1 MTEVVFRPATPDD
14 IEALHALVTR
24 AYRGDAARLGWTHE
38 ADLLD
43 GQRTDGEALAEAV
56 ADPDKVILMAHH
68 GGVFIGCVM
77 LSRQDDGS
85 AYLGMLS
92 VDPVRQS
99 SGLGRRLLAVA
110 ETEATSRFG
119 ADRIEM
125 TVIRQRP
132 ELIAWYE
139 RRGYALTGATAV
151 FPMDDER
158 FGLPK
163 RRDLEF
169 VVLFKMLRTP
179 D

>member
-1 MTEVVFRPATPDD
+1 VSLSFCPATSEDVPS
-14 IEALHALVTR
+14 LHALVTR

-43 GQRTDGEALAEAV
+43 GQRTDVEALSDV
-56 ADPDKVILMAHH
+56 IADPTKVILLARN
-68 GGVFIGCVM
+68 GGVLIGCVM

-92 VDPVRQS
+92 VDPVRQA
-99 SGLGRRLLAVA
+99 SGLGRRLLVAAEAEAVA
-110 ETEATSRFG
+110 RFG
-119 ADRIEM
+119 SDRIEM

-139 RRGYALTGATAV
+139 RRGYARTGATAD

-169 VVLFKMLRTP
+169 VVLFKALQSP